1 MNLPRKRTL
10 SEQQTQF
17 CEYLV
22 KENKNPTEAAR
33 LAGYAVPKQSA
44 YILTRNPTVM
54 TALRLM
60 RQTVYQTDMASLAAN
75 TLKEV
80 MQDPDANPS
89 AKVSAARTA
98 LELAGD
104 LGKNAEEMSS
114 GKNLGEMTPDE
125 LGSLIDRWE
134 GERSNL
140 AKDVTTPQKD
150 EEDQ

>member
-1 MNLPRKRTL
+1 MNLTRKRTL

-44 YILTRNPTVM
+44 YILTRNPTVLA
-54 TALRLM
+54 ALRLM

-104 LGKNAEEMSS
+104 LGKNAEELAN
-114 GKNLGEMTPDE
+114 GKNLGEMTPEE

-150 EEDQ
+150 EEAL

>member
-10 SEQQTQF
+10 SEQQQEF
-17 CEYLV
+17 CNYLV
-22 KENKNPTEAAR
+22 KENKNPTESAR
-33 LAGYAVPKQSA
+33 LAGYAHPKQSA
-44 YILTRNPTVM
+44 YLLTRNPTVL
-54 TALRLM
+54 TALRLL
-60 RQTVYQTDMASLAAN
+60 RQTVYQTDLASLAAN
-75 TLKEV
+75 TLKAV

-104 LGKNAEEMSS
+104 LGKNSEELAS

-134 GERSNL
+134 GERSSL
-140 AKDVTTPQKD
+140 AKDVTTPQKT
-150 EEDQ
+150 EEVL

>member
-1 MNLPRKRTL
+1 MNLTRKRTL

-104 LGKNAEEMSS
+104 LGKNAEDLAN
-114 GKNLGEMTPDE
+114 GKNLGEMTPEE

>member
-1 MNLPRKRTL
+1 MNLTRKRTL

-44 YILTRNPTVM
+44 YILTRNPTVLA
-54 TALRLM
+54 ALRLM

-104 LGKNAEEMSS
+104 LGKNAEELAS

-150 EEDQ
+150 VEDQ

>member
-10 SEQQTQF
+10 SEQQTHF

-44 YILTRNPTVM
+44 YILTRNPTVLA
-54 TALRLM
+54 ALRLM

-104 LGKNAEEMSS
+104 LGKNAEELAN
-114 GKNLGEMTPDE
+114 GKNLGEMTPEE

-150 EEDQ
+150 EEVL

>member
-1 MNLPRKRTL
+1 MNLTRKRTL

-104 LGKNAEEMSS
+104 LGKNAEDLAN
-114 GKNLGEMTPDE
+114 GKNLGEMTPEE

-150 EEDQ
+150 EEVL